1 MHTQAEAE
9 APAGPGWSTK
19 LQAVLD
25 ELDHVQ
31 THFPGEKVVI
41 FSQFTSFLDII
52 QAALAQRQELIRTNL
67 EQAEPRV
74 GHGRARDQAEEQLGR
89 GEHG

>member
-1 MHTQAEAE
+1 MSERERERDAHIHEYRHTHIRTYMHTQAEAE
-9 APAGPGWSTK
+9 TPVGPGWSTK

-52 QAALAQRQELIRTNL
+52 QAALAQHR
-67 EQAEPRV
+67 PWY
-74 GHGRARDQAEEQLGR
+74 LGCM
-89 GEHG
+89 